1 MLEVGIEL
9 PGFKEF
15 LEELDDPS
23 TARDF
28 LQHILGIGY
37 EIVELKTG
45 VDVRTMPDDYTVAL
59 AKIYW
64 SQVFLTEYPSYG
76 EHLQ

>member
-1 MLEVGIEL
+1 MIGAAVEL
-9 PGFKEF
+9 PDFTEF
-15 LEELDDPS
+15 LAELDDPEV
-23 TARDF
+23 ARDF
-28 LQHILGIGY
+28 LKHILGIGY

-45 VDVRTMPDDYTVAL
+45 VDVRTLPDEYTVQL
-59 AKIYW
+59 AKTYW